1 MKILQFICRSL
12 MMLLGLLT
20 IFSCAKM
27 TISDDV
33 ARFDPEGDLP
43 IYSVTLSGPGQAAG
57 ERMVD
62 IGNGNLYTL
71 PQGTES
77 PQLIDFVILW
87 SSNSGMNL
95 VSPIHMDR
103 LKGWNAGKTMNEEWL
118 VKNQTTFLKL
128 DASEESQAIYNAV
141 KSVKDVKE
149 AYEQAKQIIEA
160 DEELLAEE
168 YGPTPSLRY
177 LSEGDILFI
186 KTAKDVYAVAKIL
199 GIKTGTSGSLDVAF
213 KIDRSEEKKIPAISE
228 EEKLETYD
236 VLLDRPGYLNGQRFW
251 DVTTGETYSTS
262 SATPQNQHPF
272 YNQEKID
279 IIFLNSATRGYFNLL
294 TPDEE
299 IRLPLWTSGAD
310 VYNDWLVKNDGEFI
324 KLSASDASDSIFLN
338 TYTKTA
344 LHESYSHVKE
354 ILADQSEYEKDIHGE
369 GKYISEVSSGDLIF
383 FKSKSKNVLTMM
395 QVTAHTSGGAGKLEL
410 SVRVDNNEKQ
420 EVERHPNALNYGQIK
435 IGGWSALGPEGDTY
449 HVDLA
454 SITQHTPGTA
464 DENQENIDLLNL
476 WSGAGFVNFMTP
488 TSGSVTAWGSSKR
501 IADWTQRN
509 EGTFMRIEN
518 PTTEEEEEF
527 DELVNRDL
535 LVQAYENAEANIES
549 RPDYNNENHG
559 PSIRIRY
566 LQAGDLVY
574 FKSNEPDRNL
584 YAAIKIIDVTPG
596 SSNGRET
603 VEIMVKSNLKNE

>member
-1 MKILQFICRSL
+1 
-12 MMLLGLLT
+12 
-20 IFSCAKM
+20 
-27 TISDDV
+27 
-33 ARFDPEGDLP
+33 
-43 IYSVTLSGPGQAAG
+43 
-57 ERMVD
+57 
-62 IGNGNLYTL
+62 
-71 PQGTES
+71 TES

-168 YGPTPSLRY
+168 YGPAPSLRY

-213 KIDRSEEKKIPAISE
+213 KIDQSEEKKIPAISE

-310 VYNDWLVKNDGEFI
+310 VYNDWLVKNDG
-324 KLSASDASDSIFLN
+324 
-338 TYTKTA
+338 
-344 LHESYSHVKE
+344 
-354 ILADQSEYEKDIHGE
+354 
-369 GKYISEVSSGDLIF
+369 
-383 FKSKSKNVLTMM
+383 
-395 QVTAHTSGGAGKLEL
+395 
-410 SVRVDNNEKQ
+410 
-420 EVERHPNALNYGQIK
+420 
-435 IGGWSALGPEGDTY
+435 
-449 HVDLA
+449 
-454 SITQHTPGTA
+454 
-464 DENQENIDLLNL
+464 
-476 WSGAGFVNFMTP
+476 
-488 TSGSVTAWGSSKR
+488 
-501 IADWTQRN
+501 
-509 EGTFMRIEN
+509 
-518 PTTEEEEEF
+518 
-527 DELVNRDL
+527 
-535 LVQAYENAEANIES
+535 
-549 RPDYNNENHG
+549 
-559 PSIRIRY
+559 
-566 LQAGDLVY
+566 
-574 FKSNEPDRNL
+574 
-584 YAAIKIIDVTPG
+584 
-596 SSNGRET
+596 
-603 VEIMVKSNLKNE
+603 